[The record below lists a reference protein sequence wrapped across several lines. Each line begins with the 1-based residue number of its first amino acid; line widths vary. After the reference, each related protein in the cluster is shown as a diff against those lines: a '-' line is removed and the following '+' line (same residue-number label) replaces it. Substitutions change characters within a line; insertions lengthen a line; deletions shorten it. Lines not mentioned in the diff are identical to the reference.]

1 MDWTREGHLA
11 DSATAPFRILDL
23 TAANPAARVD
33 PYPHLADLR
42 ARCPLHRDEA
52 GGAWLVARM
61 ADARAIFAD
70 NSHAKN
76 PDRAEPAAHAIRRR
90 RSTVPD
96 GLAFPDDQRAS
107 MLELDGEEHARVR
120 NPLVQ
125 ALYARISRFEP
136 ECIRIVDAAL
146 DRLEG
151 WTGFDLMKELAEPVP
166 VACIGAILGVPPG
179 TLGTFRDWLDGI
191 VQTFNP
197 NRSPE
202 DIAALVAA
210 SNGLAHYIRGRFADA
225 RLNPPDDLFGD
236 MARAQLAGAPL
247 TDTEISYNI
256 RGLLIAGNVTTTD
269 LIGNA
274 VRLLLTHPHE
284 RDKLRA
290 DPSLW
295 PNAVEEALRYEAPVD
310 FTWRI
315 ATQSEELSGCPVAEG
330 AALNVFIR
338 SANRDEAA
346 FSNADAFDVSRSRAA
361 RHLSFGGGA
370 HICPGAPLARM
381 EARHLLSRLFTRF
394 PKLRLSEP
402 DAAAQWRRLPGF
414 RGLETLPVR
423 VD

>member
-1 MDWTREGHLA
+1 MA
-11 DSATAPFRILDL
+11 DTGSSPFRILDL
-23 TAANPAARVD
+23 TAANPDARVD
-33 PYPHLADLR
+33 PYPRLAELR
-42 ARCPLHRDEA
+42 VQCPVHRDEA

-76 PDRAEPAAHAIRRR
+76 PDRAEASAHAVRRR

-96 GLAFPDDQRAS
+96 GLAFPDDQFSS

-125 ALYARISRFEP
+125 ALYARIASFEP
-136 ECIRIVDAAL
+136 ECVGIVEQAL
-146 DRLEG
+146 DRIEG
-151 WTGFDLMKELAEPVP
+151 HTELDLMKELAEPVP
-166 VACIGAILGVPPG
+166 VACIGHILGVPPE
-179 TLGTFRDWLDGI
+179 TLATFRGWLDGI

-197 NRSPE
+197 NRTAE
-202 DIAALVAA
+202 DVSALVAA

-225 RLNPPDDLFGD
+225 KLDPPDDLFGD
-236 MARAQLAGAPL
+236 MARLQTEGAPL
-247 TDTEISYNI
+247 TDTEITYNI

-274 VRLLLTHPHE
+274 VRLLLTHPE
-284 RDKLRA
+284 ELAKLRA
-290 DPSLW
+290 DPALW
-295 PNAVEEALRYEAPVD
+295 PNAVEEILRFEAPVD

-315 ATQSEELSGCPVAEG
+315 ATHAEDLSGCPVQAG
-330 AALNVFIR
+330 AALNVFLR

-346 FSNADAFDVSRSRAA
+346 FTNAHLFDVARPRAA

-381 EARHLLSRLFTRF
+381 EARHLLTRLFARF
-394 PKLRLSEP
+394 PRLRLAEP
-402 DAAAQWRRLPGF
+402 DAPPQWRRLPGF
-414 RGLETLPVR
+414 RGLETLRVR
-423 VD
+423 FD

>member
-1 MDWTREGHLA
+1 MA
-11 DSATAPFRILDL
+11 DSASTPFRILDL
-23 TAANPAARVD
+23 TAANPAARED
-33 PYPHLADLR
+33 PYPRLAELR
-42 ARCPLHRDEA
+42 AQCPVHRDEA

-76 PDRAEPAAHAIRRR
+76 PDRAEPEAVAIRRR

-107 MLELDGEEHARVR
+107 ILELDGEEHARVR

-125 ALYARISRFEP
+125 ALYARIATFEP
-136 ECIRIVDAAL
+136 HCIRIVEEAL
-146 DRLEG
+146 DRIEG
-151 WTGFDLMKELAEPVP
+151 RAEFDFMKELAEPVP
-166 VACIGAILGVPPG
+166 VACIGHILGVPPE
-179 TLGTFRDWLDGI
+179 TLATFRGWLDGI

-197 NRSPE
+197 NRTAE
-202 DIAALVAA
+202 DVAALVAA

-225 RLNPPDDLFGD
+225 KLEPPDDLFGD
-236 MARAQLAGAPL
+236 MARVQASGAHLA
-247 TDTEISYNI
+247 DTEITYNI
-256 RGLLIAGNVTTTD
+256 RGLLVAGNVTTTD

-274 VRLLLTHPHE
+274 VRLLLTHPRE
-284 RDKLRA
+284 LEKLRA

-315 ATQSEELSGCPVAEG
+315 ATHAEDLSGYPMKEG

-346 FSNADAFDVSRSRAA
+346 FPDAHAFDVSRPRAA

-381 EARHLLSRLFTRF
+381 EARRLLSRLFTRF
-394 PKLRLSEP
+394 PRLRLAEP
-402 DAAAQWRRLPGF
+402 DAPAQWRRLPGF
-414 RGLETLPVR
+414 RGLESLHVR
-423 VD
+423 ID

>member
-1 MDWTREGHLA
+1 VA
-11 DSATAPFRILDL
+11 DSASHPFRILDL
-23 TAANPAARVD
+23 TAANPAARED
-33 PYPHLADLR
+33 PYPRLADLR
-42 ARCPLHRDEA
+42 AQCPLHRDEA

-61 ADARAIFAD
+61 ADARTIFAD

-76 PDRAEPAAHAIRRR
+76 PDRAEPAAIAIRRR
-90 RSTVPD
+90 RATVPD

-125 ALYARISRFEP
+125 ALYARIARIEP
-136 ECIRIVDAAL
+136 DCVRIVDAAL
-146 DRLEG
+146 DRLANRSD
-151 WTGFDLMKELAEPVP
+151 FDLMHELAEPVP
-166 VACIGAILGVPPG
+166 VACIGHILGVPPE
-179 TLGTFRDWLDGI
+179 TLATFRQWLDGI

-197 NRSPE
+197 NRTPE
-202 DIAALVAA
+202 NVAALVAA
-210 SNGLAHYIRGRFADA
+210 SNGLAHYIRGRFAEA
-225 RLNPPDDLFGD
+225 KLNPPDDLFGD
-236 MARAQLAGAPL
+236 MARAQMAGAPL
-247 TDTEISYNI
+247 TDTEITYNI

-274 VRLLLTHPHE
+274 VRLLLTHPRE
-284 RDKLRA
+284 LDKLRA
-290 DPSLW
+290 DPALW

-315 ATQSEELSGCPVAEG
+315 ATHDEDLSGCPVHAG

-346 FSNADAFDVSRSRAA
+346 FPNARAFDVARPRAA

-381 EARHLLSRLFTRF
+381 EARHLLSRLFMKF
-394 PKLRLSEP
+394 PKLRLAEP
-402 DAAAQWRRLPGF
+402 DAPPEWRRLTGF
-414 RGLETLPVR
+414 RGLERLRVR

>member
-1 MDWTREGHLA
+1 VA
-11 DSATAPFRILDL
+11 DSASSPFRILDL
-23 TAANPAARVD
+23 TAANAGAREN
-33 PYPHLADLR
+33 PYPRLADLR
-42 ARCPLHRDEA
+42 AQCPLHRDEA

-76 PDRAEPAAHAIRRR
+76 PDRAEPAAIAIRRR
-90 RSTVPD
+90 RATVPE

-125 ALYARISRFEP
+125 ALYARIARFEP
-136 ECIRIVDAAL
+136 DCIRIVDAAL
-146 DRLEG
+146 GRLDG
-151 WTGFDLMKELAEPVP
+151 RTTFDLMSELAEPVP
-166 VACIGAILGVPPG
+166 VACIGHILGVPPE
-179 TLGTFRDWLDGI
+179 TLATFRQWLDGI

-197 NRSPE
+197 NRTPE
-202 DIAALVAA
+202 NVAALVAA

-225 RLNPPDDLFGD
+225 KVVPPDDLFGD
-236 MARAQLAGAPL
+236 MARAQKDGAPL
-247 TDTEISYNI
+247 TDTEITYNI

-274 VRLLLTHPHE
+274 VRLLLTHSSE
-284 RDKLRA
+284 LDKLRA
-290 DPSLW
+290 EPSLW

-315 ATQSEELSGCPVAEG
+315 ATHDEDLSGCPVHTG

-338 SANRDEAA
+338 SANRDDAA
-346 FSNADAFDVSRSRAA
+346 FPNAGAFDVSRPRAG

-394 PKLRLSEP
+394 PNLRLAEP
-402 DAAAQWRRLPGF
+402 DAPPEWRRLPGF
-414 RGLETLPVR
+414 RGLERLSVR

>member
-1 MDWTREGHLA
+1 MA
-11 DSATAPFRILDL
+11 DSASTPFRILDL
-23 TAANPAARVD
+23 TAANPVARED
-33 PYPHLADLR
+33 PYPRLAELR
-42 ARCPLHRDEA
+42 AQCPVHRDEA

-61 ADARAIFAD
+61 TDARAIFAD
-70 NSHAKN
+70 NSHAKD

-96 GLAFPDDQRAS
+96 GLAFPDDQRSS

-125 ALYARISRFEP
+125 ALYVRIAAFESH
-136 ECIRIVDAAL
+136 CIRIVEEAL
-146 DRLEG
+146 DRIEG
-151 WTGFDLMKELAEPVP
+151 RAEFDLMKELAEPVP
-166 VACIGAILGVPPG
+166 VACIGHILGVPPE
-179 TLGTFRDWLDGI
+179 TLATFRGWLDGI

-197 NRSPE
+197 NRTAE
-202 DIAALVAA
+202 DVAALVAA
-210 SNGLAHYIRGRFADA
+210 SNGLAHYIRGRFAEAKLD
-225 RLNPPDDLFGD
+225 PPDDLFGD
-236 MARAQLAGAPL
+236 MARVQASGARLA
-247 TDTEISYNI
+247 DTEITYNI

-274 VRLLLTHPHE
+274 VRLLLTHPRE
-284 RDKLRA
+284 MEKLRA

-315 ATQSEELSGCPVAEG
+315 ATHAEDISGCPMQAG

-338 SANRDEAA
+338 SANRDEEA
-346 FSNADAFDVSRSRAA
+346 FANAHAFDVSRPRAA

-381 EARHLLSRLFTRF
+381 EARRLLSRLFTRF
-394 PKLRLSEP
+394 PKLRLAEP
-402 DAAAQWRRLPGF
+402 DAPAQWRRLPGF
-414 RGLETLPVR
+414 RGLETLRVR

>member
-1 MDWTREGHLA
+1 MA
-11 DSATAPFRILDL
+11 DSASTQFRILDL
-23 TAANPAARVD
+23 TAANPATRED
-33 PYPHLADLR
+33 PYPRLSELR
-42 ARCPLHRDEA
+42 VQCPLHRDEA

-125 ALYARISRFEP
+125 ALYARIARFEP
-136 ECIRIVDAAL
+136 ECSRIVEAAL
-146 DRLEG
+146 DRIDERAA
-151 WTGFDLMKELAEPVP
+151 FDLMKEIAEPVP
-166 VACIGAILGVPPG
+166 VACIGHILGVPPER
-179 TLGTFRDWLDGI
+179 LATFRGWLDGI

-197 NRSPE
+197 NRTAE
-202 DIAALVAA
+202 DVAALVAA
-210 SNGLAHYIRGRFADA
+210 SNGLAHYIRGRFGDA
-225 RLNPPDDLFGD
+225 KLNPPDDLFGD
-236 MARAQLAGAPL
+236 MARLQAEGAPL
-247 TDTEISYNI
+247 SDTDITYNI

-274 VRLLLTHPHE
+274 VRLLLTHPE
-284 RDKLRA
+284 QLAKLRA
-290 DPSLW
+290 DPALS
-295 PNAVEEALRYEAPVD
+295 PNAVEEALRFEAPVD

-315 ATQSEELSGCPVAEG
+315 ATHAEDLSGCPVEAG
-330 AALNVFIR
+330 AALNVFLR

-346 FSNADAFDVSRSRAA
+346 FTNAHLFDVARPRAT

-394 PKLRLSEP
+394 ARLRLAEP
-402 DAAAQWRRLPGF
+402 DALPNWRRLPGF
-414 RGLETLPVR
+414 RGLESLRVR
-423 VD
+423 TD

>member
-1 MDWTREGHLA
+1 MA
-11 DSATAPFRILDL
+11 DSASHPFRILDL
-23 TAANPAARVD
+23 TAADSTARED
-33 PYPHLADLR
+33 PYPRLADLR
-42 ARCPLHRDEA
+42 AQCPLHRDEA
-52 GGAWLVARM
+52 GGAWLVTRM
-61 ADARAIFAD
+61 ADARTIFAD
-70 NSHAKN
+70 NTHAKN
-76 PDRAEPAAHAIRRR
+76 PDRAEPTAHAIRRR
-90 RSTVPD
+90 RATIPD

-125 ALYARISRFEP
+125 ALYARIAVFEP

-146 DRLEG
+146 DRLDG
-151 WTGFDLMKELAEPVP
+151 RAAFDLMHELAEPVP
-166 VACIGAILGVPPG
+166 VACIGHILGVPPE
-179 TLGTFRDWLDGI
+179 TLATFRQWLHGI

-197 NRSPE
+197 NRTPDDVAS
-202 DIAALVAA
+202 LVAA

-225 RLNPPDDLFGD
+225 KLNPPDDLFGD
-236 MARAQLAGAPL
+236 MARAQVEGASI
-247 TDTEISYNI
+247 TDTEITYNI

-284 RDKLRA
+284 LEKLRE
-290 DPSLW
+290 DPALW

-315 ATQSEELSGCPVAEG
+315 ATREESLSGCPVNTG

-346 FSNADAFDVSRSRAA
+346 FTNADAFDVSRPRSS

-381 EARHLLSRLFTRF
+381 EAKHLLSRLFKRF
-394 PKLRLSEP
+394 PALRLAEP
-402 DAAAQWRRLPGF
+402 DTLPCWRRLPGF
-414 RGLETLPVR
+414 RGLEKFPVC

>member
-1 MDWTREGHLA
+1 MA
-11 DSATAPFRILDL
+11 DSASTQFRILDL
-23 TAANPAARVD
+23 TAANPATRED
-33 PYPHLADLR
+33 PYPRLSELR
-42 ARCPLHRDEA
+42 VQCPLHRDEA

-90 RSTVPD
+90 RNTVPD

-125 ALYARISRFEP
+125 ALYARIAAFEP
-136 ECIRIVDAAL
+136 ACIHIVEEALNRI
-146 DRLEG
+146 EG
-151 WTGFDLMKELAEPVP
+151 CAEFDLMKELAEPVP
-166 VACIGAILGVPPG
+166 VACIGHIIGVPPE
-179 TLGTFRDWLDGI
+179 TLATFRGWLDGI

-197 NRSPE
+197 NRTAE
-202 DIAALVAA
+202 DVAALVAA

-225 RLNPPDDLFGD
+225 KPDPPDDLFGD
-236 MARAQLAGAPL
+236 MARLQAEGAPL
-247 TDTEISYNI
+247 SDTDITYNI

-274 VRLLLTHPHE
+274 VRLLLTHPE
-284 RDKLRA
+284 QLAKLRA
-290 DPSLW
+290 DPALW
-295 PNAVEEALRYEAPVD
+295 PNAVEEALRFEAPVD

-315 ATQSEELSGCPVAEG
+315 ATHAEELSGCPIEAG
-330 AALNVFIR
+330 AALTVFLR

-346 FSNADAFDVSRSRAA
+346 FINAHLFDVARPRAA

-381 EARHLLSRLFTRF
+381 EARHLMTRLLERF
-394 PKLRLSEP
+394 PRLRLAEP
-402 DAAAQWRRLPGF
+402 DAPPNWRRLPGF
-414 RGLETLPVR
+414 RGLESLRVR
-423 VD
+423 ID